1 MRYALPRRFCFTL
14 LLGASLAAS
23 TVAGQTAVASLP
35 GSTRS
40 AGLGGAGAAIVGDAG
55 AIFSNPAG
63 IATVRHIA
71 VEGSYEPYLG
81 GATLSS
87 AAFAIRLQRF
97 DLGAGV
103 QALDYGTEPEI
114 VPDPATGGR
123 TGMPTGNT
131 FRSTDLLGV
140 GTIVYRSGLIAVGVS
155 GKYVRQQ
162 IGGWSA
168 NGWAGDGGLTIAVFD
183 ILAFGVSVQNVGG
196 AVGNGAVLPH
206 RTRAGFTMNYAD
218 PQGTYRLL
226 TTLEGQ
232 WLVGGK
238 PAFVAGVEG
247 GVVTRGVGLVARL
260 GYAASRPAND
270 ASPLSFGAG
279 VELGRL
285 HFDYAYQNY
294 DVLGGGLSR
303 IGVRWTP

>member
-1 MRYALPRRFCFTL
+1 MRYALARRFCFTL

-71 VEGSYEPYLG
+71 VESSYEPYLG

-140 GTIVYRSGLIAVGVS
+140 GTIVYRAGLIAVGVS

-247 GVVTRGVGLVARL
+247 GVVTRGVGLVGRL
-260 GYAASRPAND
+260 GYAPSRPAND

-285 HFDYAYQNY
+285 HFDYAYQTY